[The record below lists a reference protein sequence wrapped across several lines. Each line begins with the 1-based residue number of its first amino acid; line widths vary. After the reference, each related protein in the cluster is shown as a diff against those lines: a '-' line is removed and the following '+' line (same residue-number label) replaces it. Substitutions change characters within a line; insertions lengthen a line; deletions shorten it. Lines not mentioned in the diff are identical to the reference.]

1 MLLRCYG
8 GELVML
14 TDITGGTG
22 AMGGGMQREVMVLS
36 GAPLVQC
43 ASWGLSGFGSP
54 AEGTAFLGVTR
65 SSAQCSR
72 PGQGPPPI
80 PSSHHRSP
88 LPG

>member
-8 GELVML
+8 GELVLL

-22 AMGGGMQREVMVLS
+22 AMGGDAKGGDGTVRGPVCAMCVLGGVWIWEPRRGHSLS
-36 GAPLVQC
+36 GCYTHLCPVLQAW
-43 ASWGLSGFGSP
+43 A
-54 AEGTAFLGVTR
+54 GT
-65 SSAQCSR
+65 
-72 PGQGPPPI
+72 PPI